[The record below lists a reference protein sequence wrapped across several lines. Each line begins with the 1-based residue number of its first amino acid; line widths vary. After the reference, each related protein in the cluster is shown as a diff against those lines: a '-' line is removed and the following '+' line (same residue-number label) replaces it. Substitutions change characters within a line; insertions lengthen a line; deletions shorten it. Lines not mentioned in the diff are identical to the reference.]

1 MSNRWRRRERYSW
14 KYYEP
19 STPREAKG
27 GIKAHTAH
35 GSFGKSWWGR
45 RWIEALE
52 SFGSN
57 RIDRG
62 RSYARSGQ
70 VLNIRTNKGQVTA
83 EVQGSRPSP
92 YQVTIRMKTLRG
104 QDLAK
109 LVKHLSRQAIYA
121 AKLLAGE
128 MPPEVEDIFRKAG
141 VALFPGRLT
150 DIHSDCSCPDD
161 ANPCK
166 HIAAV
171 YYLIGEEFDRDPSLI
186 FKLRGIEF
194 EKLLSGL
201 APEKSGRKARPTPHR
216 AMNERLATPVPTD
229 PTAFWGSETLFTS
242 LKIDLRTP
250 PVDAP
255 LLKQLGNFPFW
266 RGEERFL
273 PALEKVCKAASL
285 AAMEI
290 MLRGVRDQ
298 TET

>member
-27 GIKAHTAH
+27 GIKAQTAH

-70 VLNIRTNKGQVTA
+70 VLNIRINKGQATA
-83 EVQGSRPSP
+83 EVQGSRPNP
-92 YQVTIRMKTLRG
+92 YQVTIRMKMLRG

-109 LVKHLSRQAIYA
+109 LVKHLSRKAVYA

-128 MPPEVEDIFRKAG
+128 MPQEIEDVFRKAG
-141 VALFPGRLT
+141 VTLFPGRLT

-186 FKLRGIEF
+186 FKLRGIEL

-201 APEKSGRKARPTPHR
+201 APEKSKRKARTTVHRPTK
-216 AMNERLATPVPTD
+216 ERLVTPVPTD
-229 PTAFWGSETLFTS
+229 LDVFWGNKTLFS
-242 LKIDLRTP
+242 SPKVDLRTP

-273 PALEKVCKAASL
+273 PALEEVCKTASL
-285 AAMEI
+285 AALEI
-290 MLRGVRDQ
+290 LVRSVRDQ
-298 TET
+298 MEA